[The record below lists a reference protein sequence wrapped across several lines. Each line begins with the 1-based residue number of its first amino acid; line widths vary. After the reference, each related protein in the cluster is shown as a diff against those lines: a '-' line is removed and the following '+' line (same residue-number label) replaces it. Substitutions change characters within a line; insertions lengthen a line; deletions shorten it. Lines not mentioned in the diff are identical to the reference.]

1 MTRMLTVRDVSE
13 VPVRPSWR
21 IPDTR
26 PAAVLHPERRPGIR
40 RVAVFRVLNLGDLL
54 CSVPA
59 LRALRRAL
67 PHAHIT
73 LIGLPS
79 AVPLLDRFPA
89 CIDELVE
96 FPGNPAFP
104 EQAVKFERL
113 PGFYR
118 DMRARRFDLALQMH
132 GSGRCSNELVQALEP
147 ACWAGFVPGQDR
159 SENGRLMPW
168 PDHLNEVHRYLAL
181 LNYLGIDAN
190 DDTLEFPISTQD
202 SEQADA
208 IMRQHGLMHDRV
220 IFIHPGARL
229 ASRRWPVERYR
240 FVASALIDRGWQPVI
255 TGSDEEQ
262 ELCVAL
268 ARRCGPA
275 CVNLCGQTPLGV
287 LAALFLRG
295 RLLICNDTGVSHLA
309 ASVGARS
316 VVIACGSDVA
326 RWRPL
331 DTRRH
336 VVLHADVACRPCAV
350 AHCPVGHL
358 CALKV
363 TTEAV
368 LDKVFQQLAEGG
380 AA

>member
-1 MTRMLTVRDVSE
+1 MTRVLTVHERLEPPVCPPWR
-13 VPVRPSWR
+13 VP
-21 IPDTR
+21 DMDG
-26 PAAVLHPERRPGIR
+26 AAILSPERRPGIR
-40 RVAVFRVLNLGDLL
+40 HVAVFRALNLGDLL

-59 LRALRRAL
+59 LRALRHAL
-67 PHAHIT
+67 PHAYIT

-79 AVPLLDRFPA
+79 VVPLLERFPDY
-89 CIDELVE
+89 IDELVE
-96 FPGNPAFP
+96 FPGNPSFP
-104 EQAVKFERL
+104 EQTVKFERL

-118 DMRARRFDLALQMH
+118 GMRARRFDLALQMH

-168 PDHLNEVHRYLAL
+168 PDHLHEVHRYLAL

-202 SEQADA
+202 SEHADA
-208 IMRQHGLMHDRV
+208 IMRQHGLMHDRL

-240 FVASALIDRGWQPVI
+240 HVAIALIDRGWQPVI
-255 TGSDEEQ
+255 TGSDDEQ
-262 ELCVAL
+262 ELCAAL
-268 ARRCGPA
+268 ARRCGPV

-295 RLLICNDTGVSHLA
+295 QLLICNDTGVSHVA

-336 VVLHADVACRPCAV
+336 AVLHADVECRPCAV
-350 AHCPVGHL
+350 DRCPVGHL

-363 TTEAV
+363 RAEDV
-368 LDKVFQQLAEGG
+368 LDAVQQQLAGGG
-380 AA
+380 AE